1 MRLRALPS
9 AFRNDTPSIV
19 VFKRNTRCFAMTWP
33 LVSLRTTPCT
43 LTTFV
48 VGLRKQS
55 RSVRKV
61 LFVAAAITFVAHA
74 AESEKNYPSRPV
86 RLVSPFAAGGST
98 DTVGRLLAPR
108 LSERLGQNV
117 IIENRPGAGGLIGSA
132 SVARATPDGHTLLF
146 ISGAFTAHSAVTK
159 NLPYDPVRD
168 FAWIT
173 MVLTY
178 PFVVVVKYD
187 SPMQNVNDL
196 IAAAKKNPRKLNYGS
211 VGTGSVF
218 HLAAELFGS
227 MTGTEMTHVPF
238 KGGGEPNTELIAGR
252 LDVIFTTTTT
262 AFPQI
267 EAKRLRALAV
277 TSLQPAPEFPNVPA
291 LAQTVPGY
299 EVISFNGIGSPRATP
314 RAIVAHLNREVRA
327 VLEQPDIRKRLTD
340 QGNEVHPSTPEDM
353 TRKIA
358 ADIRKWQRIVA
369 DRNIDVQ

>member
-1 MRLRALPS
+1 MAAVMVSRVTDCCSVYCLSARRAFAVL
-9 AFRNDTPSIV
+9 ALICATPLI
-19 VFKRNTRCFAMTWP
+19 
-33 LVSLRTTPCT
+33 
-43 LTTFV
+43 
-48 VGLRKQS
+48 
-55 RSVRKV
+55 
-61 LFVAAAITFVAHA
+61 A
-74 AESEKNYPSRPV
+74 AENYPAARPI

-108 LSERLGQNV
+108 LAERLGQNV
-117 IIENRPGAGGLIGSA
+117 IVENRPGAGGLIGTSY
-132 SVARATPDGHTLLF
+132 VAKATPDGHTLLF
-146 ISGAFTAHSAVTK
+146 ISGAFTAHSAVTQ

-178 PFVVVVKYD
+178 PFVVVVRYD
-187 SPMQNVNDL
+187 SPIRTASDL

-227 MTGTEMTHVPF
+227 MTGVEMTHVPF
-238 KGGGEPNTELIAGR
+238 KGGSEPNTELIAGR

-277 TSLQPAPEFPNVPA
+277 TSLQPAPQFPNVPT

-314 RAIVAHLNREVRA
+314 RAVVARLNREVHA

-340 QGNEVHPSTPEDM
+340 QGNEVHPSTPEEM
-353 TRKIA
+353 TRKVA

-369 DRNIDVQ
+369 ERNIDVQ

>member
-1 MRLRALPS
+1 MERNPVRAHH
-9 AFRNDTPSIV
+9 I
-19 VFKRNTRCFAMTWP
+19 CGW
-33 LVSLRTTPCT
+33 
-43 LTTFV
+43 
-48 VGLRKQS
+48 LRKTS
-55 RSVRKV
+55 RGVRTV
-61 LFVAAAITFVAHA
+61 LFAFAAVTFVAHA
-74 AESEKNYPSRPV
+74 AESEKNYPSRPI

-108 LSERLGQNV
+108 LAERLGQNV
-117 IIENRPGAGGLIGSA
+117 IIENRPGAGGMIGSA

-146 ISGAFTAHSAVTK
+146 ISGAFTAHSAVTR

-187 SPMQNVNDL
+187 SPMQTVSDL
-196 IAAAKKNPRKLNYGS
+196 IATAKKNPRKLNYGS

-227 MTGTEMTHVPF
+227 MTGTEMTHIPF

-277 TSLQPAPEFPNVPA
+277 TSLQPAPEFPSVPT

-314 RAIVAHLNREVRA
+314 RAIVARLNREIRA

-340 QGNEVHPSTPEDM
+340 QGNEVQPTTPEDM
-353 TRKIA
+353 TRKVA

-369 DRNIDVQ
+369 ERNIDVQ

>member
-1 MRLRALPS
+1 MVGRVTDRGWVRAIS
-9 AFRNDTPSIV
+9 ARPAFVIFALLCATPLI
-19 VFKRNTRCFAMTWP
+19 
-33 LVSLRTTPCT
+33 
-43 LTTFV
+43 
-48 VGLRKQS
+48 
-55 RSVRKV
+55 
-61 LFVAAAITFVAHA
+61 A
-74 AESEKNYPSRPV
+74 AENYPAARPI

-108 LSERLGQNV
+108 LGERLGQNV
-117 IIENRPGAGGLIGSA
+117 IVENRPGAGGLIGTSY
-132 SVARATPDGHTLLF
+132 VAKATPDGHTLLF

-178 PFVVVVKYD
+178 PFVVVVRYD
-187 SPMQNVNDL
+187 SPMQTVSDL
-196 IAAAKKNPRKLNYGS
+196 IATAKKNPRKLNYGS
-211 VGTGSVF
+211 VGTASVF

-238 KGGGEPNTELIAGR
+238 KGGAEPNTELMAGR

-277 TSLQPAPEFPNVPA
+277 TSLQPAPQFPNVPT

-299 EVISFNGIGSPRATP
+299 EVISFNGISSPRATP
-314 RAIVAHLNREVRA
+314 RAIVVRVNREVRA
-327 VLEQPDIRKRLTD
+327 VLEQPELRKRLTD
-340 QGNEVHPSTPEDM
+340 QGNEVQPTTPEDM
-353 TRKIA
+353 TRKVA

>member
-1 MRLRALPS
+1 MAVRVTDPGWVRALS
-9 AFRNDTPSIV
+9 ARPAFVILALLCATPLI
-19 VFKRNTRCFAMTWP
+19 
-33 LVSLRTTPCT
+33 
-43 LTTFV
+43 
-48 VGLRKQS
+48 
-55 RSVRKV
+55 
-61 LFVAAAITFVAHA
+61 A
-74 AESEKNYPSRPV
+74 AENYPAARPI

-108 LSERLGQNV
+108 LGQRLGQNV
-117 IIENRPGAGGLIGSA
+117 IVENRPGAGGLIGTSY
-132 SVARATPDGHTLLF
+132 VAKATPDGHTLLF

-178 PFVVVVKYD
+178 PFVVVVRYD
-187 SPMQNVNDL
+187 SPMHTVSDL
-196 IAAAKKNPRKLNYGS
+196 IATAKKNPRKLNYGS

-238 KGGGEPNTELIAGR
+238 KGGAEPNTELMAGR

-267 EAKRLRALAV
+267 EARRLRALAV
-277 TSLQPAPEFPNVPA
+277 TSLQPAPQFPNVPT

-299 EVISFNGIGSPRATP
+299 EVISFNGIGAPRATP
-314 RAIVAHLNREVRA
+314 RAIVARVNREVRA
-327 VLEQPDIRKRLTD
+327 ALEQPDMRKRLTD
-340 QGNEVHPSTPEDM
+340 QGNEVQPTTPEDM
-353 TRKIA
+353 TRKVA
-358 ADIRKWQRIVA
+358 ADIRKWQRIVT

>member
-1 MRLRALPS
+1 MTRRL
-9 AFRNDTPSIV
+9 V
-19 VFKRNTRCFAMTWP
+19 P
-33 LVSLRTTPCT
+33 LRGICVHVHPI
-43 LTTFV
+43 V
-48 VGLRKQS
+48 VGLRKES

-61 LFVAAAITFVAHA
+61 FFALAAVTFVAQA
-74 AESEKNYPSRPV
+74 AESEKNYPSRPI

-108 LSERLGQNV
+108 LAERLGQNV
-117 IIENRPGAGGLIGSA
+117 IIENRPGAGGMIGSA

-168 FAWIT
+168 FSWIT

-187 SPMQNVNDL
+187 SPMQTVSDL
-196 IAAAKKNPRKLNYGS
+196 IAAAKRNPRKLNYGS

-277 TSLQPAPEFPNVPA
+277 TSLQPAPQFPNVPT

-314 RAIVAHLNREVRA
+314 RAIVARLNREVRA

-340 QGNEVHPSTPEDM
+340 QGNEVQPTTPEDM
-353 TRKIA
+353 TRKVA